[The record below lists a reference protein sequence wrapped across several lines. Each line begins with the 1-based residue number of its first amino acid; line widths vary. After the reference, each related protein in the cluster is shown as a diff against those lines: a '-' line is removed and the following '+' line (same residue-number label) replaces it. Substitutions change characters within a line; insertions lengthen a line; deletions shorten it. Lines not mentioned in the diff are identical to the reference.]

1 MGFDRLMWMW
11 RREFGGEGRQL
22 GLRPRS
28 EDQKPSSV
36 ADNSHNLRRL
46 HWKQKGRKW
55 NLLFLFFFFVVT
67 ALGFSFSCVVKVE
80 SSKRNHSHFH
90 SPFFYQLLL
99 LGFEFFGFLNFLIFL
114 GFYFYFNFFLYFH
127 LVKIYTKH
135 QTQKSNQG
143 FQNMGLNLIF
153 WVLNLLFC
161 WPCSSYWVLNLLFLL
176 GLDFISI
183 FNFFI

>member
-1 MGFDRLMWMW
+1 M
-11 RREFGGEGRQL
+11 
-22 GLRPRS
+22 RPRS
-28 EDQKPSSV
+28 EGQKPSSV
-36 ADNSHNLRRL
+36 ADNSHNLQRL
-46 HWKQKGRKW
+46 HLETERPKVKPA
-55 NLLFLFFFFVVT
+55 LPFFFFFFVT

-153 WVLNLLFC
+153 WVLNLLGLCFVDLVLTGFEIC
-161 WPCSSYWVLNLLFLL
+161 CSC
-176 GLDFISI
+176 
-183 FNFFI
+183 